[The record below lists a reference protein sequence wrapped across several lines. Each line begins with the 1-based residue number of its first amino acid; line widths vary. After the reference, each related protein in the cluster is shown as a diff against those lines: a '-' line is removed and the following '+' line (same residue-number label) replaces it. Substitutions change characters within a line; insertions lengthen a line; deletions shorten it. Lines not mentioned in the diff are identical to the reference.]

1 MISIPASRWIPE
13 SEPKTSIQR
22 RIINEKTLGKL
33 HDRMN
38 VIDWSHILSETNPEV
53 GYRDFI
59 KLLSREIDDC
69 CPKRIAKNKEQNSKW
84 ITLEIKQKCQ
94 IKRQLCPKRIA
105 KNKEQNSKWITLEI
119 KQKCQIK
126 RQLYGIAKNKEQNSK
141 WITLEIKQKCQIKRQ
156 LYEDMSNNLI
166 DKAIYMEYCK
176 NLDFEIRTLKKNCN
190 SQYIMN
196 SVNKSKAT
204 WNLVKKITGGKDN
217 RRADINDINLELSK
231 KNNWR
236 QR

>member
-13 SEPKTSIQR
+13 SEPKTSIH
-22 RIINEKTLGKL
+22 TLGKL

-59 KLLSREIDDC
+59 KFLSREIDDC

-94 IKRQLCPKRIA
+94 IKRQL
-105 KNKEQNSKWITLEI
+105 
-119 KQKCQIK
+119 
-126 RQLYGIAKNKEQNSK
+126 
-141 WITLEIKQKCQIKRQ
+141 
-156 LYEDMSNNLI
+156 YEDMSNNLI
-166 DKAIYMEYCK
+166 EKAIYMEYRK

-196 SVNKSKAT
+196 SANK
-204 WNLVKKITGGKDN
+204 LC
-217 RRADINDINLELSK
+217 E
-231 KNNWR
+231 
-236 QR
+236 